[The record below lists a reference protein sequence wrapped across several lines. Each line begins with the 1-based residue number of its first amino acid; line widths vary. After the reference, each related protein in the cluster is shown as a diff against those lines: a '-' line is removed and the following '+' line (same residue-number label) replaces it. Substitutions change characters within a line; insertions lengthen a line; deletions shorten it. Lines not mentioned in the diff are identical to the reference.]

1 MNERFIRKL
10 MSTIKCGVCGERY
23 EATNI
28 NVLGYRDDI
37 WFLNVAC
44 SACQSRALVAAT
56 IKEGKSSKAI
66 TDLTETEVTESA
78 KASAISGDDI
88 LDLHSVLRDFDG
100 DFARLFSQK

>member
-1 MNERFIRKL
+1 

-28 NVLGYRDDI
+28 NVLGYRDDV

-56 IKEGKSSKAI
+56 IKEGKSSKDI
-66 TDLTETEVTESA
+66 TDLTEPEATESA
-78 KASAISGDDI
+78 KASTISGDDL
-88 LDLHSVLRDFDG
+88 LDLHSFLRDFDG